1 MLTRFTL
8 RSVRLVAAL
17 CGVALLAMLASNDT
31 VAQSEREFQRPIL
44 VTSSGQALD
53 AFTVKTLLARAGVN
67 ATYDQKVA
75 AAALGDAKTIII
87 AMGASTKGFG
97 QAGITAETEV
107 ARTKAILEAAKAKNI
122 PVIGIHIGG
131 AERRKGLSVQ
141 FVELVAPA
149 SDYLVVSQ
157 DGNTDGYFSEL
168 SKRTAIPLT
177 IIERSLDVG
186 KTLAA
191 MLAQG

>member
-1 MLTRFTL
+1 MLTRFPL
-8 RSVRLVAAL
+8 RSVSFVAAL
-17 CGVALLAMLASNDT
+17 CGVALLAMLSSNDT
-31 VAQSEREFQRPIL
+31 VAQAERQFQQPIL

-75 AAALGDAKTIII
+75 AAALGDARTIII

-107 ARTKAILEAAKAKNI
+107 ARTKAILEAAKAKSI

-157 DGNTDGYFSEL
+157 DGNADGYFTEL

-191 MLAQG
+191 MMAQG